1 MISATIPYT
10 AIIPGLVTIM
20 VSIIYKL
27 KGEKTDDFIDMGIC
41 MMLIPIVTLMGVY
54 LVLCLI
60 AG

>member
-41 MMLIPIVTLMGVY
+41 MMLIPIVILMGVY